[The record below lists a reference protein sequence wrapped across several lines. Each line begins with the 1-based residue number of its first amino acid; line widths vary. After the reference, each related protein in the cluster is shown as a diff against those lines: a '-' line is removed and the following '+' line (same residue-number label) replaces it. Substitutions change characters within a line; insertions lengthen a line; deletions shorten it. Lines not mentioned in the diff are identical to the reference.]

1 MNDAQDL
8 TPASDVGG
16 EERTLGE
23 EERTVG
29 DLRRSALAPDGLLFC
44 VAFTAGALVVLV
56 ARILGSATTGDVWT
70 LGRSDGL
77 LLGGLVAGELFVL
90 WNNGLRQGVRGHSI
104 GKHRESLRVVR
115 AGDGGPTGAARG
127 LLRGLA
133 AAVLIDLAVAAV
145 PIGLPTVL
153 RSATPDAWHLGFAAY
168 LGLLALLV
176 PLLLGMHRGVLDR
189 VAGPEVVRARGDDA
203 ATSVPR
209 RRALVVLDVVGV
221 VGVLAVCAAQLAFM
235 WPLLWRWPGLL

>member
-1 MNDAQDL
+1 M
-8 TPASDVGG
+8 G
-16 EERTLGE
+16 
-23 EERTVG
+23 
-29 DLRRSALAPDGLLFC
+29 
-44 VAFTAGALVVLV
+44 AFTAGALVVLV

-104 GKHRESLRVVR
+104 GKHREGLRVVR
-115 AGDGGPTGAARG
+115 AGEGSPTGAARG

-189 VAGPEVVRARGDDA
+189 VAGTEVVRAHGDDA

-209 RRALVVLDVVGV
+209 RRALVGRSCGRSCGAGPGSSDPPATASSNIPLDIVYLDIKRLSRPDT
-221 VGVLAVCAAQLAFM
+221 LAVHVSRQLAG
-235 WPLLWRWPGLL
+235 RQVRRT

>member
-8 TPASDVGG
+8 TPASDVGD
-16 EERTLGE
+16 

-29 DLRRSALAPDGLLFC
+29 DLRRSALAQDVLLFC

-104 GKHRESLRVVR
+104 GKHREGLRVVR
-115 AGDGGPTGAARG
+115 AGEGSPTGAARG
-127 LLRGLA
+127 LL
-133 AAVLIDLAVAAV
+133 
-145 PIGLPTVL
+145 PIE
-153 RSATPDAWHLGFAAY
+153 RQAS
-168 LGLLALLV
+168 
-176 PLLLGMHRGVLDR
+176 
-189 VAGPEVVRARGDDA
+189 
-203 ATSVPR
+203 R
-209 RRALVVLDVVGV
+209 R
-221 VGVLAVCAAQLAFM
+221 
-235 WPLLWRWPGLL
+235 